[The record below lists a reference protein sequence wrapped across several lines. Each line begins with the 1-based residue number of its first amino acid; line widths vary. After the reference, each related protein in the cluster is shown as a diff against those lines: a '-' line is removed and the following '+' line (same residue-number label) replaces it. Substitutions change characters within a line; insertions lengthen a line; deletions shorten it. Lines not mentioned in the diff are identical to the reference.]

1 MHVLLRV
8 LASKLGVNEV
18 HDLRQWLMRLF
29 FLPPPAGKPIIHP
42 GSFSRLI
49 SPIARKLNVQ
59 NVHSFRDWLLG
70 IFILSEDGAASAM
83 ADIPGYTK
91 LRSLALKLG
100 GVQTLLPMAFISVFV
115 YLLLVGQNDASQT
128 HQLIMGWGS
137 LLILGILHRLHMF
150 HRAPWR
156 FVFILVSGFIAL
168 RYIMWRSMESL
179 HYTGPADFVA
189 MALLYIAEIYS
200 ITIHFLGMFVNIWPL
215 TSPPSILP
223 KDSSNLPIVDIFIP
237 TYNESDDIT
246 RITVIAASQMEYPR
260 DRMRI
265 HICDDGGTLNKRSQP
280 ESMQEAWAR
289 HYRLRL
295 MAKQLGVNYITRET
309 NRSAKAGNLNH
320 ALNHTDGELILVLD
334 CDHVPTRNMLQRTV
348 GYFLADP
355 NLCLVQTPHFFINP
369 TPVEKNLDG
378 VGNPNGENDM
388 FYRTIHPALN
398 FWNASYF
405 CGSAAVL
412 RRSHLMGVGGIRGDT
427 ITEDAETAF
436 LLHSK
441 GYNSVYV
448 EQPMVCGLSPESFDD
463 YVVQRT
469 RWAQGMVQM
478 FIMNNP
484 LFAKGLSLGQRLC
497 YLNSCL
503 FWFFG
508 LARFTYFIAPAMFLF
523 FGLKIFHA
531 SWDQISAYIIPFVLS
546 TFFLMDFFY
555 AKARQPFFSEIYESV
570 QAMFLIPAIISVII
584 HPHKPTFK
592 VTPKG
597 HTQDDEFLNPLA
609 SSFFIIIVVNIGALI
624 LAAYKW
630 FYNPIL
636 RGVLLVT
643 GGWCLYNL
651 YLAFV
656 SLGAFWERKQIR
668 HFHRINVSGEI
679 RVTFPRLQYT
689 TKAKLTDI
697 SLTGLGFKVQ
707 VPYPLVPNEQVVID
721 ASYLD
726 VNDASSHSYQF
737 EAKLMR
743 LFERDGVYACGSEF
757 LKNAENY
764 SKAISYVYG
773 DSDRWLELW
782 NIKSAS
788 GGTFKMLLHFFLMG
802 LKGAIVSAVVLF
814 RKITIFCLRQ
824 FNSVRADVFSKRAV
838 VLKD

>member
-1 MHVLLRV
+1 MQGLLKRM
-8 LASKLGVNEV
+8 ASKLGVEDARDRR
-18 HDLRQWLMRLF
+18 HWLIRLF
-29 FLPPPAGKPIIHP
+29 FLPPAAGKPTIQP
-42 GSFSRLI
+42 GAFSRVA
-49 SPIARKLNVQ
+49 SPVAHILNVQ

-70 IFILSEDGAASAM
+70 LFLLPADGTASVL

-91 LRSLALKLG
+91 LNSLVLMLG
-100 GVQTLLPMAFISVFV
+100 GVTVLLPIAFIAVFV
-115 YLLLVGQNDASQT
+115 YLLLLGQHDSSQT
-128 HQLIMGWGS
+128 HQLVMGWGS
-137 LLILGILHRLHMF
+137 LLILGILHRLRMF
-150 HRAPWR
+150 QRAPWR
-156 FVFILVSGFIAL
+156 FVFILLSGFIAL

-189 MALLYIAEIYS
+189 MSLLYIAELYA

-215 TSPPSILP
+215 TGRPTILA
-223 KDSSNLPIVDIFIP
+223 KDATNLPIVDIFIP
-237 TYNESDDIT
+237 TYNESDDIV
-246 RITVIAASQMEYPR
+246 RITVIAASQMEYPK

-280 ESMQEAWAR
+280 DTMQEAWER

-295 MAKQLGVNYITRET
+295 MAKQLGVNYLTRET

-355 NLCLVQTPHFFINP
+355 KLCLVQTPHFFINP
-369 TPVEKNLDG
+369 TPVEKNLVG
-378 VGNPNGENDM
+378 IGNPNGENDM
-388 FYRTIHPALN
+388 FYRTIHPSLD

-405 CGSAAVL
+405 CGSAALL
-412 RRSHLMGVGGIRGDT
+412 RRSHLMEVGGICGST

-436 LLHSK
+436 LLHSR

-448 EQPMVCGLSPESFDD
+448 EQPMVCGLSPESYDD
-463 YVVQRT
+463 YVLQRT

-497 YLNSCL
+497 YFNSCL

-508 LARFTYFIAPAMFLF
+508 LARFTYFVAPAMFLV

-531 SWDQISAYIIPFVLS
+531 SWDQISAFIIPFVLS

-570 QAMFLIPAIISVII
+570 QTMFLIPAVISVII
-584 HPHKPTFK
+584 HPHKPSFK

-597 HTQDDEFLNPLA
+597 QTQANEFLNPLA
-609 SSFFIIIVVNIGALI
+609 TSFFIIIVVNIVALI
-624 LAAYKW
+624 LAGYKW
-630 FYNPIL
+630 FYNPLL
-636 RGVLLVT
+636 REVLLVT

-651 YLAFV
+651 YLALV

-668 HFHRINVSGEI
+668 HFHRINVAGEI
-679 RVTFPRLQYT
+679 SVSFPRLHYT

-707 VPYPLVPNEQVVID
+707 VPYPLVSHEQVVID

-726 VNDASSHSYQF
+726 AYDASAHHYQF

-743 LFERDGVYACGSEF
+743 LIERDGVYACGSEF
-757 LKNAENY
+757 IKNTENY

-773 DSDRWLELW
+773 DSERWLELW
-782 NIKSAS
+782 NKKSAS
-788 GGTFKMLLHFFLMG
+788 GGTFKMLLYFFFMG
-802 LKGAIVSAVVLF
+802 LKGLIVSAVVLF
-814 RKITIFCLRQ
+814 KQIITFCLRQ
-824 FNSVRADVFSKRAV
+824 INKLGIDLVSKRAAASGE
-838 VLKD
+838 